1 MYFFKNYNGW
11 SIECT
16 CSKLKLYIKNYNF
29 RENFKDIVKNQTFL
43 NEKSK

>member
-1 MYFFKNYNGW
+1 MVEALNVYALNWNC
-11 SIECT
+11 I
-16 CSKLKLYIKNYNF
+16 LKNYNF